1 MMKRLSIII
10 GVLAA
15 VVLSGCEKTPSSGGQ
30 TTCPEVNQG
39 EFIILSWSDI
49 IDADAEWKLE
59 KLKEAGFNAYLGW
72 FKTFAEV
79 DAILTS
85 ADRLGMKIITSCP
98 EIQTDP
104 KNVIEA
110 MSAHPSLYGYHIE
123 DEPEVSEF
131 SMLAGEIKNIRKYDT
146 ERPCYVNVY
155 PNWAWGGED
164 AYLPKLRSFLK
175 SVPVSFL
182 SFDNYP
188 IKMVAGERKV
198 RDDWYHNLEDIR
210 TASREAKMPFWGF
223 ALALAHSTSEA
234 SYPVPTI
241 GDLRLQ
247 QFSNLVYGAS
257 AFQYF
262 TTWGIIQSSGVTG
275 VYADVKRVNEEL
287 KQLEKIFLGAEIKN
301 VWHTGKVIPSGTK
314 KLNAY
319 PAGISSISTGDE
331 GAVVSYFSN
340 NGKKYIAFVNK
351 SCTGGLDVKIDFKT
365 TAARVDKNGTESPV
379 EDSYRIPAGDI
390 IIFTWK

>member
-10 GVLAA
+10 GVLAT
-15 VVLSGCEKTPSSGGQ
+15 VVLAGCEKTSSSGGP
-30 TTCPEVNQG
+30 TVCPEVNQG

-72 FKTFAEV
+72 FKTCAEV